1 MNLVDLGVVVV
12 IALSAVLALVRVLV
26 SEVLSVAA
34 WVGAVFVTLAIRPYL
49 DPYMR
54 AHVEPSRLADGM
66 TIAGVFVL
74 ALVIL
79 SVLAHEISKGVHDSA
94 LSAVD
99 RSLGLVFGVARG
111 LVLVTLAWMVV
122 SWLIPDPKD
131 RPDWLQAART
141 RPLAESGAA
150 YLQSM
155 VPSQMRTDAAAQAD
169 AAKDM
174 ALQRLQ
180 DAEALRRLTM
190 PKPEATP
197 QAAPPPADAGY
208 QKQDR
213 SDFDRLIKNSTGPT
227 TNTN

>member
-1 MNLVDLGVVVV
+1 MNLVDLGVIVV
-12 IALSAVLALVRVLV
+12 IALSAVLALVRGLV

-34 WVGAVFVTLAIRPYL
+34 WVGAVFATLAAWPYL

-54 AHVEPSRLADGM
+54 AHVEPSWLADGT

-79 SVLAHEISKGVHDSA
+79 SVLAHEISKGVQGSA

-99 RSLGLVFGVARG
+99 RSLGLVFGIGRG

-131 RPDWLQAART
+131 QPEWLRDART

-155 VPSQMRTDAAAQAD
+155 VPSQVRSDAAAQAD
-169 AAKDM
+169 AAKEK
-174 ALQRLQ
+174 AIQTFQ
-180 DAEALRRLTM
+180 DAEALRRLTT

-197 QAAPPPADAGY
+197 PASPPATDSGY
-208 QKQDR
+208 KKQDR
-213 SDFDRLIKNSTGPT
+213 GDLDRLIKN
-227 TNTN
+227 NTN